1 MNRAQ
6 IKHACRVLNQITT
19 LLVLV
24 VGLKNLYLFETDGSL
39 EIGLLVGALAAF
51 ALAQVVIF
59 KLLGKVGDDNPD
71 AGSRLVG

>member
-1 MNRAQ
+1 MNNAQ
-6 IKHACRVLNQITT
+6 IKHACRVLNQIAT

-51 ALAQVVIF
+51 TLAQVVIF
-59 KLLGKVGDDNPD
+59 KLLGRVDDDKPE
-71 AGSRLVG
+71 AGGLVG